1 MEEAM
6 TAIAEEQAVPANQTQ
21 APAAEGQE
29 PNPSDVE
36 IEELETEGSEEE
48 GEEGDGVEPELEM
61 TEIEWNGKKH
71 RIPAELKDGFL
82 MQSDYTRKTQEVAE
96 LRKTYE
102 SKMEDAVKHYQT
114 SQEVLE
120 AKAYM
125 LNVDTQLKQYENI
138 NWQQVANEDPMGAQQ
153 AYMHF
158 QQLKE
163 ERGKVA
169 SYLDQENQQ
178 RTARAEQDIANR
190 LQETRQFAEKN
201 IPGWTPEVDVKVVDF
216 ATKELGFEVEQLRA
230 AVNPNIYRALHLAWL
245 GAQSLQKQNVAP
257 KPSAPQAKPL
267 TTVSAKSNPATRI
280 SPAQMSVEQM
290 AAYLNKR

>member
-21 APAAEGQE
+21 APQVEGNE
-29 PNPSDVE
+29 PDPLEVE
-36 IEELETEGSEEE
+36 VDEDGSEVEVDE
-48 GEEGDGVEPELEM
+48 GEGGEPELEM

-96 LRKTYE
+96 MRKTYE
-102 SKMEDAVKHYQT
+102 SKMEEAVKHYQT
-114 SQEVLE
+114 SEQVLE

-125 LNVDTQLKQYENI
+125 LNVDTQLKQYENV

-257 KPSAPQAKPL
+257 KPNAPQTKPL

>member
-1 MEEAM
+1 MDEAM
-6 TAIAEEQAVPANQTQ
+6 TAIAEEQATPAIETQ
-21 APAAEGQE
+21 APEVEGHEPDPSEIEVDDDGSEVEVDESNGQE
-29 PNPSDVE
+29 
-36 IEELETEGSEEE
+36 LE
-48 GEEGDGVEPELEM
+48 PEM
-61 TEIEWNGKKH
+61 TEIEWNGKRH

-96 LRKTYE
+96 MRKSYE
-102 SKMEDAVKHYQT
+102 AKMEEAVKHYQT

-125 LNVDTQLKQYENI
+125 LNVENQLRQYENL
-138 NWQQVANEDPMGAQQ
+138 NWQQAAAEDPMGAQQ

-169 SYLDQENQQ
+169 SYLEQENQQ

-201 IPGWTPEVDVKVVDF
+201 IPGWTPEIDVKVVDF

-230 AVNPNIYRALHLAWL
+230 AVNPSIYRTLHLAWL

-257 KPSAPQAKPL
+257 KQSAPPAKPL
-267 TTVSAKSNPATRI
+267 TTVSAKSNPATRL

>member
-6 TAIAEEQAVPANQTQ
+6 TAIAEEQATPAIETQ
-21 APAAEGQE
+21 APEVEGNE
-29 PNPSDVE
+29 PDPSEVEVDEDGSE
-36 IEELETEGSEEE
+36 IEVEE
-48 GEEGDGVEPELEM
+48 GEGVEPELEM
-61 TEIEWNGKKH
+61 AEIEWNGKKH
-71 RIPAELKDGFL
+71 RIPAELRDGFL

-96 LRKTYE
+96 MRKTYE
-102 SKMEDAVKHYQT
+102 AKMEDAVKHYQT

-125 LNVDTQLKQYENI
+125 LNVDNQLKQYENV

-178 RTARAEQDIANR
+178 RTAKAEQDIANR

>member
-21 APAAEGQE
+21 APQVEGNE
-29 PNPSDVE
+29 PDPSEVE
-36 IEELETEGSEEE
+36 VDEDGSEVEVE
-48 GEEGDGVEPELEM
+48 DGDGVEPEPEM
-61 TEIEWNGKKH
+61 IEVERKGKKFTV
-71 RIPAELKDGFL
+71 PKELEPELL
-82 MQSDYTRKTQEVAE
+82 MHADYTRKTQEVAE

>member
-6 TAIAEEQAVPANQTQ
+6 TAIAEEQVTPAIETQ
-21 APAAEGQE
+21 APGVEGNE
-29 PNPSDVE
+29 PDLSE
-36 IEELETEGSEEE
+36 IDIDEDGSETEGDE
-48 GEEGDGVEPELEM
+48 GEGVEPELEM
-61 TEIEWNGKKH
+61 FEIEKDGKKY
-71 RIPAELKDGFL
+71 RIPADLKDGFL

-96 LRKTYE
+96 MRKSYE
-102 SKMEDAVKHYQT
+102 TKMEEAARHYQT

-138 NWQQVANEDPMGAQQ
+138 NWQQLANEDPMGAQQ

-169 SYLDQENQQ
+169 NYLTAEEQQ

-201 IPGWTPEVDVKVVDF
+201 IPGWTPEIDVKVVDF

-230 AVNPNIYRALHLAWL
+230 AVNPTIYRTLHLAWV

-257 KPSAPQAKPL
+257 KPAAPQAKPL
-267 TTVSAKSNPATRI
+267 TTVSAKSNPATRL
-280 SPAQMSVEQM
+280 SPANMSVEQM

>member
-21 APAAEGQE
+21 VPQVEGNE
-29 PNPSDVE
+29 PDPLEVE
-36 IEELETEGSEEE
+36 VDEDGSEVEVEE
-48 GEEGDGVEPELEM
+48 GEGVEPELEM

-96 LRKTYE
+96 MRKTYE
-102 SKMEDAVKHYQT
+102 SKMEEAVKHYQT
-114 SQEVLE
+114 SEQVLE

-125 LNVDTQLKQYENI
+125 LNVDTQLKQYENV

-257 KPSAPQAKPL
+257 KPNAPQTKPL